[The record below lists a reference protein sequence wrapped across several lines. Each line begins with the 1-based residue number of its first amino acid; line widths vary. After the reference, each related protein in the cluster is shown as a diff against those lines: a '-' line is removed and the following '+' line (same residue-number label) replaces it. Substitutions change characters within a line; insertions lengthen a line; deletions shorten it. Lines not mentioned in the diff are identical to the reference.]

1 MKVSKILVN
10 AIYISSIPLLVAM
23 FVSFPLGGYT
33 FFSANL
39 PTTLPTKPLPTSL
52 PFFFF
57 GQLFYVPLPF
67 KVSLGEA
74 FLAFWVLYLALFSIS
89 LLGPKK
95 NLIQAMKSL
104 KEEGPSAIYS
114 NTALLLS
121 VVFPILVLGL
131 TTMEDILNRIG
142 LPVGQLPEVDPR
154 ENFFLLS
161 YSPLIEE
168 FGFRISL
175 IGLAAGIIGWRL
187 IGGGKG
193 FIKGVWHPA
202 EVIKVKNMSQKV
214 NAYMLPIILSSM
226 LFGLAHIFYSTEW
239 GPGKAVSAGFA
250 GFVIGIVYVTN
261 GLPAA
266 ILMHWAFNYF
276 SASYYYFDKIRGLP
290 PLNENPSSNIFS
302 YSQAYVD
309 IIVFISAI
317 SSLISLLAA
326 DKLKKVSTQHL

>member
-1 MKVSKILVN
+1 MRIGKILVN
-10 AIYISSIPLLVAM
+10 AIYISSIPLLAAM
-23 FVSFPLGGYT
+23 FISFPLGGYT

-52 PFFFF
+52 PLFFF

-67 KVSLGEA
+67 KASLGEA

-95 NLIQAMKSL
+95 NLIQAIKSL

-131 TTMEDILNRIG
+131 TTMEDVLNRVG
-142 LPVGQLPEVDPR
+142 LPVGHLPEVDPR

-168 FGFRISL
+168 FGFRVSL

-187 IGGGKG
+187 G
-193 FIKGVWHPA
+193 
-202 EVIKVKNMSQKV
+202 
-214 NAYMLPIILSSM
+214 
-226 LFGLAHIFYSTEW
+226 
-239 GPGKAVSAGFA
+239 AVS
-250 GFVIGIVYVTN
+250 YTHLTLPTN
-261 GLPAA
+261 
-266 ILMHWAFNYF
+266 
-276 SASYYYFDKIRGLP
+276 
-290 PLNENPSSNIFS
+290 
-302 YSQAYVD
+302 
-309 IIVFISAI
+309 
-317 SSLISLLAA
+317 
-326 DKLKKVSTQHL
+326 